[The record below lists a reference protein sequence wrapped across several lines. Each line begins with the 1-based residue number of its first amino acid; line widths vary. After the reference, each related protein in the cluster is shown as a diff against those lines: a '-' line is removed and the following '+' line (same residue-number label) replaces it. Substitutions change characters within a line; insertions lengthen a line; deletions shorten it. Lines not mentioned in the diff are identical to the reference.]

1 MDIYGQG
8 ENNRFLT
15 PENKLAILDSFL
27 DEEGQLGRE
36 NYLHLREERNEIKK
50 EIQKLKRGQ
59 EVELEE
65 IKEMLEE
72 MERMGLTP
80 EKIEEVEEQFQRLVN
95 SQRYREVVEEVIS
108 LLSGSEEKEGFL
120 SSLRRIRRSLE
131 GK

>member
-1 MDIYGQG
+1 MERGNKGGDGSFREVNREGRSKARINGRSVTLTTLKEVASHLVDIYGQG

-27 DEEGQLGRE
+27 DEEGQLGQE

-80 EKIEEVEEQFQRLVN
+80 EKL
-95 SQRYREVVEEVIS
+95 
-108 LLSGSEEKEGFL
+108 K
-120 SSLRRIRRSLE
+120 
-131 GK
+131 K

>member
-1 MDIYGQG
+1 
-8 ENNRFLT
+8 
-15 PENKLAILDSFL
+15 
-27 DEEGQLGRE
+27 
-36 NYLHLREERNEIKK
+36 
-50 EIQKLKRGQ
+50 
-59 EVELEE
+59 
-65 IKEMLEE
+65 MLEE

-131 GK
+131 GKNELALFPPSVEETLKNVELE